1 MPLPKEDYP
10 KNHKFGLNGPYELNL
25 PKDGFVFVGLMSIV
39 DPPRDSVP
47 DAISKCKTAGIKV
60 IMVTGDQQL
69 TASAIAKQIGILEG
83 TSSID
88 LWEKYPERDYNMCVN
103 DSQAIV
109 VNGDMLNEAYLE
121 DDGLPEN
128 EKGKKL
134 EKWLSKPMIVFART
148 SPVQKH
154 YIVKGC
160 QKLGYVVAV
169 TGDGVNDSPAI
180 KQADIGLAM
189 GITGSEVAKDS
200 ADMILLNDD
209 FSSIIVGIEEGRKI
223 FDNLKKSIAYTLSSN
238 IPEILPFIAFIIMQ
252 IPLPLSTVLIL
263 CVDLGTDIFPAVS
276 FAFED
281 SELDI
286 MTRRP
291 RRKFDHLVSR
301 KL

>member
-1 MPLPKEDYP
+1 MKGAPERVWDQCNYIMVNGKPEVLNETYRQEIEEANKNFARMGQRVLGFANMILPRNDYP
-10 KNHKFGLNGPYELNL
+10 ENHKFLLNGPYDLNL
-25 PKDGFVFVGLMSIV
+25 PQNQFCFVGLCSII

-47 DAISKCKTAGIKV
+47 DAIAKCKTAGIKV

-69 TASAIAKQIGILEG
+69 TASAISKQIGILEG

-88 LWEKYPERDYNMCVN
+88 LWEAHPERSYDLCVN

-109 VNGDMLNEAYLE
+109 VNGDMLHEAYLE
-121 DDGLPEN
+121 DEGLPEN

-134 EKWLSKPMIVFART
+134 EKWLSKPQIVFART

-209 FSSIIVGIEEGRKI
+209 FSSIILGIEEGRKI

-238 IPEILPFIAFIIMQ
+238 IPEI
-252 IPLPLSTVLIL
+252 
-263 CVDLGTDIFPAVS
+263 
-276 FAFED
+276 
-281 SELDI
+281 
-286 MTRRP
+286 
-291 RRKFDHLVSR
+291 
-301 KL
+301 